1 MRNATLSLFVAGL
14 LVPQVCCFAQG
25 SKPAQPA
32 ATPTTTASDPSEYLA
47 RDWYKASDLGRTGDR
62 LLGNVTLASG
72 ALPWDPIGVSVT
84 CDGEARYTT
93 KTDSRGVFV
102 IGIPQAIGSTTYVGT
117 EKSLLTRYAGCKVSA
132 VLPGFDSSELTIV
145 DRGVLDHPNIGTIT
159 LKREEGSA
167 GSAVSVTTASAPKA
181 AMRAFEKAR
190 EAWLENKPDRAE
202 RELQKAV
209 DVYPRFAEAWYQ
221 LGKTQA
227 SSKSEAAFSS
237 FSKAVT
243 ADPKFALPYEQ
254 MAPLSAQAG
263 KWTELNDEMN
273 RALELN
279 PRGTLDLWYYK
290 ALANYHLKKLDVA
303 ATSAAKSLSMDPLH
317 VQPDTEQLLAVI
329 LVAKPDLAGA
339 LLHLRNCLTYF
350 PPGPNYELVKRQIA
364 QIEKVMSTSG
374 KENAVAGDSD
384 RQKSDEVL
392 TALSAFPSPGHRT
405 SDPGPPIA
413 ISAGA
418 TRARGERW
426 LPPDVDDV
434 AAPVEPG
441 TACNLDEVLPKVG
454 HRIQQFVDDVE
465 HFTSTQSISQETLN
479 KAGDVTSEGHWTYDY
494 IVSIKESRPGILNV
508 KEYLNSDPT
517 AADSPG
523 GVISKGL
530 PALLLIF
537 HPYDSSAFYMKCEGM
552 VTLNGHRLWQIYFRQ
567 RPDRPNTTL
576 SYSFGPNHPSYL
588 VALKGRA
595 WFTADSYQMVRLQ
608 TDLINPVPEI
618 RLTADHIAVDYGPVH
633 FRRRDEEMWVP
644 HTAEHYIDL
653 KGIRVHQRMSFGNY
667 LLFAVDET
675 EKISA
680 PKTEP

>member
-1 MRNATLSLFVAGL
+1 MSNG
-14 LVPQVCCFAQG
+14 
-25 SKPAQPA
+25 
-32 ATPTTTASDPSEYLA
+32 DPSAYLN
-47 RDWYKASDLGRTGDR
+47 RDWDKAYELERTGDR
-62 LLGNVTLASG
+62 LLGNVTVANN
-72 ALPWDPIGVSVT
+72 ALLWDPIVVT
-84 CDGEARYTT
+84 VICGGEAQYTT
-93 KTDSRGVFV
+93 KTDSRGIFA
-102 IGIPQAIGSTTYVGT
+102 ISFPQSLNPSARVGP

-145 DRGVLDHPNIGTIT
+145 DRGVMDHPNIGTIT

-167 GSAVSVTTASAPKA
+167 GSAVSVTTASAPKN

-190 EAWLENKPDRAE
+190 AEWLENKPDRAE

-209 DVYPRFAEAWYQ
+209 DLYPQFAEAWYQ
-221 LGKTQA
+221 LGKIQA
-227 SSKSEAAFSS
+227 SPKSEAAFSS

-254 MAPLSAQAG
+254 MAPLSAQVG

-273 RALELN
+273 RALDLN
-279 PRGTLDLWYYK
+279 PRGTMDLWYYK

-303 ATSAAKSLSMDPLH
+303 EASAVKSLSMDPVH
-317 VQPDTEQLLAVI
+317 AQPETEQLLAVI
-329 LVAKPDLAGA
+329 LMAKPDLAGA
-339 LLHLRNCLTYF
+339 LPHLQNCLTYF

-364 QIEKVMSTSG
+364 QIEKAMSTSNA
-374 KENAVAGDSD
+374 ENALAGDSG
-384 RQKSDEVL
+384 QKPDEAV
-392 TALSAFPSPGHRT
+392 TALSTLPSPERRT
-405 SDPGPPIA
+405 SDPGHPNA
-413 ISAGA
+413 ASGG
-418 TRARGERW
+418 ARGERW

-441 TACNLDEVLPKVG
+441 TACNLDEVLPNVG

-465 HFTSTQSISQETLN
+465 QFTSTQSISQETLN
-479 KAGDVTSEGHWTYDY
+479 KAGEVTSKGHWTYDY
-494 IVSIKESRPGILNV
+494 IVSVKESRPGILNV

-537 HPYDSSAFYMKCEGM
+537 HPSDSSAFYMKCEGM

-595 WFTADSYQMVRLQ
+595 WFTADSYQIVRLQ

-618 RLTADHIAVDYGPVH
+618 RLTADHTVVDYGPVH
-633 FRRRDEEMWVP
+633 FRRKDEEMWVP
-644 HTAEHYIDL
+644 HTAEHYLDL
-653 KGIRVHQRMSFGNY
+653 KGVRVHQRMSFGNY
-667 LLFAVDET
+667 LLFAVDEK